1 MALKGSIKDFSLSEI
16 FQLITMGKK
25 TGALVVKGV
34 EQTGTVYFQKGGIYA
49 AFTQWKTLPLEERI
63 ERSLKLKRE
72 DLKKFLK
79 ESQAAGKKLGE
90 YLIEKKVTT
99 EENLK
104 KILAEHL
111 ADALFDI
118 FTWKEGDFYFEPGKV
133 HEESDWGIFVDVAT
147 LMEITE
153 ARLDEWRKI
162 KEKIPTLT
170 ACYRISLK
178 PAEEG
183 KEITLKPLEWKALY
197 YLNGENSVTEIAD
210 LLNLSEFEACRVL
223 YRLVAEGMVEEVG
236 KKEIKRPKGEAL
248 GEEEKEALVEEEA
261 KEPKEEVVK
270 PAEEEGEKTEEV
282 VEELTEKITSQLM
295 GEKKG
300 EVQVEVEKE
309 EEVPEEELE
318 KMLQELTSLT
328 EEKEEAPKEDTQSS
342 QAPRISLDKNVSRD
356 VVMKVIKGIKR
367 L

>member
-1 MALKGSIKDFSLSEI
+1 MALKGSIKDFSLNEI

-25 TGALVVKGV
+25 TGALVVKGA
-34 EQTGTVYFQKGGIYA
+34 EQTGTIYFQEGGIYA
-49 AFTQWKTLPLEERI
+49 AFTQWKTVPLHERVQ
-63 ERSLKLKRE
+63 RNLKLRKE
-72 DLKKFLK
+72 DFEKFLK
-79 ESQAAGKKLGE
+79 DSQASSKKLGE

-99 EENLK
+99 AENLK

-111 ADALFDI
+111 ADTLFDI

-133 HEESDWGIFVDVAT
+133 HDESDWGIFVDVPT

-162 KEKIPTLT
+162 KEKIPTLST
-170 ACYRISLK
+170 CYKISLK

-223 YRLVAEGMVEEVG
+223 YRLVAEGMVEEAG
-236 KKEIKRPKGEAL
+236 KKEITKLREEAL
-248 GEEEKEALVEEEA
+248 EEERREVPAEEGVEEA
-261 KEPKEEVVK
+261 KEER
-270 PAEEEGEKTEEV
+270 AEEKTDEV

-295 GEKKG
+295 GEKKE
-300 EVQVEVEKE
+300 EVEVEVEKK

-318 KMLQELTSLT
+318 EMLQELTSLT
-328 EEKEEAPKEDTQSS
+328 ETEGEVQKEGGESS
-342 QAPRISLDKNVSRD
+342 EAPRISLDKNVSRD
-356 VVMKVIKGIKR
+356 VVMKVIRGIKR